1 LRKKQYEKTEE
12 QMLEIAKN
20 IIKIKTKNQ
29 LELLKNFRE
38 KSTDLKENISKMK
51 SISSKINSAESYDV
65 LL

>member
-38 KSTDLKENISKMK
+38 KSTDLKENISKIK
-51 SISSKINSAESYDV
+51 SISTKINSAESYDV

>member
-38 KSTDLKENISKMK
+38 KSTDLKENTSKIK
-51 SISSKINSAESYDV
+51 SISTKINSAESYDV

>member
-1 LRKKQYEKTEE
+1 
-12 QMLEIAKN
+12 MLEIAKN

-38 KSTDLKENISKMK
+38 KSTDLKENISKIK
-51 SISSKINSAESYDV
+51 SISAKINSVESYDV

>member
-38 KSTDLKENISKMK
+38 KSIDLKENISKIK